1 MAPKPTAPDYN
12 SATNVKELLDMI
24 GQDVYDQVEKKAVDY
39 RNYLQGRLSQATFTT
54 RQGVQTSHVSD
65 ACHLIYEYD
74 TNVTGGFDTNNPC
87 ANRLDVRFSDKYGG
101 QCTNE
106 KIHGNDPT
114 NGGACAPFR
123 RLFLCDHH
131 LSHMKDDKINT
142 KDNLLLEVCLA
153 AKYEGQSL
161 VKKYNE
167 YKERHNVFPSDIC
180 TILARSFAD
189 IGDIIRGKDLFIGY
203 NEKDKEEKKQLQD
216 NLKKIFKEIYD
227 KLVEKKKDAETHYGG
242 DAPDFYQLR
251 EDWWYANR
259 KEVWTAIT
267 CGAGESDK
275 YFRQTAC
282 AGTFSTNTQCR
293 CAANI
298 DPPTYFDYVPQ
309 YLRWFEEWAEDFC
322 RLRKRKL
329 EDAITNCGGKDGSGK
344 ERYCDRNGYDCTRTI
359 RGKKILVSDP
369 ECANC
374 YVGCT
379 DFVPWIKNQKQEF
392 LKQKKKYTQEIN
404 KTHDTTM
411 KIGATTIN
419 NLYVDDFYKKLQKH
433 CPTAESFLKKLN
445 DEKICKD
452 ELTVVNETA
461 SRVDFTK
468 DDGEIFSHT
477 EYCETCPWCA
487 TKKKENGK
495 WENKD
500 HGNCTYNGSTHFD
513 NSNTTNIKILSTNI
527 AEHNILEKYKNFC
540 DNTQNDN
547 EIKKWQCHYESTG
560 NDNCIEGEWNNFTK
574 DQTIKPYDIFFSHW
588 IKRMLE
594 DSIKWREQFNNCINN
609 ENATKCI
616 KWCKTPCKCYK
627 KWVERM
633 KEEWGDIKQH
643 FHKEKDLVEDH
654 HFTIL
659 EMYVEDQFLPSIE
672 DAYGNDE
679 AIENIEE
686 LLEERRT
693 HADSDLKD
701 EEKKNIIDYLLEH
714 EGKDAEKCTSTH
726 TGEVTCTAEVNLH
739 NNPCAKHINKRS
751 VSVKDIAR
759 KMKSNARKLLRNR
772 GGKDELKGNISLA
785 EFKNGVKGSDL
796 NGKICNID
804 NKYSNDIRGTAGGP
818 CKGKDG
824 SNERFKIGTYW
835 KDDQLVSTIH
845 KDVFLPPRREHMCTS
860 NLEHLNTGNKGL
872 SNSSIASNS
881 LLGDVLL
888 AAKEEAEDIKNNYNE
903 GNNGQNKGKTG
914 LNNEKTVCRA
924 VRYSFADLG
933 DIIRGRDMWD
943 KDVGMQK
950 LEPNLKNIFENI
962 KEKNPNIKSKYTDDD
977 NGKYT
982 KLREDW
988 WSANRIKIWSAMKCA
1003 LKSDNIQCRMTP
1015 DDYIPQR
1022 LRWMTEWAEW
1032 YCKAQN
1038 KYYGELLEK
1047 CGSCMGK
1054 GNGQGCTSGDSVKKC
1069 ENCTKACKDYNSKI
1083 EPWRDQWK
1091 KIKDKY
1097 EQLYIKAQNGD
1108 TSTSGTGDPKDEND
1122 VVDFLKQLLPQNS
1135 AAARN
1140 RVKRAADSPTEITAL
1155 TPNTPYS
1162 TAAGYIHQEAPI
1174 VCDTQREFCE
1184 YKNGDNSNSGKTNEK
1199 YAFRSKPYDH
1209 DEACKCENNTRP
1221 PAPEPKKQKDACKI
1235 VGELLKGNNGT
1246 TKVGECNVKTE
1257 GEYPEW
1263 ECEKKIQNI
1272 HKGACMPPRRQ
1283 KLCIHDLKALKS
1295 DASEEEL
1302 REAFINCAAIETHFS
1317 WHYYKSK
1324 KRGADTQKQL
1334 KEEKIPDEFKKI
1346 MYYTFAD
1353 YKDICL
1359 GTDIS
1364 SDTDIKGI
1372 SEKVIKILEKQNVSQ
1387 RKDEEQHIK
1396 KKNPGDW
1403 WKEHAPDIWKGILCG
1418 LVHDYD
1424 EEFKTTIRDNT
1435 KYKYEKLMPSLE
1447 EFAQTPQ
1454 FLRWF
1459 IEWGDEFCRERDTL
1473 EKNVE
1478 ESCKDAQCNID
1489 GTRTNKTEC
1498 ENACKNYTTYI
1509 KDKKSEYNE
1518 QKSKFDAEKIKGNG
1532 LYVNYKDKEAYDYLK
1547 EKCIDNGCN
1556 CLSDRFS
1563 DEEIWE
1569 KPVDTLPEN
1578 ITEKCNCPKPSEP
1591 MSCVEMSAKE
1601 IRKAAQKNI
1610 ERKLKGKGN
1619 MYNGKCKNLD
1629 KKEYMTE
1636 NGGKCKFNE
1645 GMRSTY
1651 KSIIQ
1656 ECDTSEKKRFDI
1668 KEYWDC
1674 SAKTSGN
1681 KNTLCIP
1688 PRRKY
1693 MCLKKLENI
1702 KAHDIKSSDE
1712 LLKEIQEVAKSEGDD
1727 IIEKLLPYNACN
1739 ENVICSAMKYSFA
1752 DLGDILR
1759 GRNVLIGYKGHNE
1772 IERKLNIIFT
1782 NIKSQMENKYE
1793 PIKNNYPHLKS
1804 FRSAWWDANRTKVWN
1819 AMTCNA
1825 PTDAA
1830 LVKKETT
1837 NTTDSLIKKYEVSK
1851 KCNYNSDPPDDDY
1864 IPQPFRWLQEWSE
1877 HFCRVQKDKL
1887 DKLKTACG
1895 ECDQNKTD
1903 LACMINSNSNDNKC
1917 IKCKNACNDYRN
1929 MIDGWNRQWKKQ
1941 QETYKELYTFKN
1953 GVDIHKIN
1961 VKEFLDK
1968 MIEKCDTNMENSND
1982 FLSRASHCTNLTFD
1996 KTKNKN
2002 NIPYAFQHPPDKY
2015 NVLCGTMYRKSCQKL
2030 KRLESNNVCEKK
2042 YNLIRESSTWQKL
2055 PNEFIY
2061 VPPRTQQLCLEPLQ
2075 ALISSTKKTTKVT
2088 EYDFSKTLQI
2098 CAYNEAKFLHNYY
2111 SKDGKDL
2118 VFSGDASEAT
2128 EDEIKKHILEC
2139 MKRSFADYGDLIK
2152 GTTKYDYNGTKL
2164 NILDLIKKVGY
2175 NDKSPETLEY
2185 VWNIHKS
2192 DLWHAMICGYNACN
2206 PNKLLHEEEVMCKL
2220 PDNDSQDEFLRWFT
2234 EWTEDFCMYKKTK
2247 MKYFK
2252 NNCTFNSCDL
2262 ANSKEI
2268 HKCLETCQKYKN
2280 WIEEKKIEYTNQ
2292 KKKYNKKYKKSIED
2306 KNDANEFLKNT
2317 CEGKCKCITEKANSN
2332 NMDNV
2337 FEEYPEGFKTK
2348 CECYPEQCRGLSVTD
2363 SYIPDGSP
2371 FGGGQS
2377 LNECRLLQGTHN
2389 KCPTEEICNIYK
2401 EKTKR
2406 CHVKTYDDYFSNWDS
2421 RGMLNTS
2428 SENEGVLVPPRRRH
2442 ICLRISTEHFRQ
2454 LKKKPEVFERL
2465 IYSSAT
2471 NEAQG
2476 LIKKYGNDNNKLLQA
2491 IKYSFADIGN
2501 VVKGDDMMQSPTSE
2515 YIGKVLGDEKGSND
2529 RRIRWWNTHKKNVWD
2544 AMLCTYKKYNKQF
2557 DNNYCQLPKED
2568 ETPQFLRW
2576 FQEWTEHFCSRRNKL
2591 YSTLE
2596 DKCKSVNCNT
2606 KNGKIDSYE
2615 CKRACQAYENYVFS
2629 KKLEYHIQNKQ
2640 YETNFKQS
2648 QDNKD
2653 ITVYFKD
2660 KSNGKCNCLSE
2671 YFSDSKNWE
2680 NPYESI
2686 TNPKLKQKCDC
2697 KKVQPPPPKPS
2708 SPEVLPS
2715 TPSDEPFDSTI
2726 LQTTIPFGIA
2736 FALGSIA
2743 FLFLKKKTKSSVGN
2757 LFQILQIPKSDYD
2770 IPTKLSPNRYI
2781 PYTSGKYRGKRYIY
2795 LEGDSGTDSGYT
2807 DHYSDITS
2815 SSESEY
2821 EELDINDIYVPG
2833 SPKYKTLIEVVL
2845 EPSGK
2850 LSGNTI
2856 PASGKNT
2863 PSDTQNDI
2871 QNDGIPS
2878 SKITDNEWNTLKHD
2892 FISNMLQSEQNKE
2905 PNMLGYNVDN
2915 NTNPKTLHVSMDEKP
2930 FIMSIHDRDLYT
2942 GEEYNYNVNMVNSMD
2957 DPKYVSNNVY
2967 SGIDLINDSLSGD
2980 YDIYNEMLKR
2990 KENELFGTEHHPKR
3004 TTTNHFA
3011 TPTRDDPLHNQLE
3024 LFHKWLDRHRDM
3036 CEKWNNKEELLDKL
3050 KEEWEN
3056 ETHSGN
3062 THPSDSNK
3070 TLNTDVSIQIHMDNP
3085 KPINQFTNMDT
3096 ILENLD
3102 KYNEP
3107 YYDVQDDIY
3116 YDVNDETPSVEDIPM
3131 DHNKVDVPSKVQI
3144 EMDVNTKLVKE
3155 KYPIADVWDI

>member
-1 MAPKPTAPDYN
+1 MGSSASKFSKTVVGNETHKSARNVLENLAKDIKRKASNNAKRHENVLKANLRQAKFHHEFFKINNYIPK
-12 SATNVKELLDMI
+12 
-24 GQDVYDQVEKKAVDY
+24 
-39 RNYLQGRLSQATFTT
+39 
-54 RQGVQTSHVSD
+54 
-65 ACHLIYEYD
+65 
-74 TNVTGGFDTNNPC
+74 NPC
-87 ANRLDVRFSDKYGG
+87 NLDFAFHSNTPGG
-101 QCTNE
+101 EKQYRHPCARSMNKNLFNLEGAVCTNSKIKGNEE
-106 KIHGNDPT
+106 KI
-114 NGGACAPFR
+114 NGAGACAPYR
-123 RLFLCDHH
+123 RRHICNYNLEY
-131 LSHMKDDKINT
+131 INENNT
-142 KDNLLLEVCLA
+142 KTTHDLLGNVLVT
-153 AKYEGQSL
+153 AKYEGASI
-161 VKKYNE
+161 VEKHPNRGSSE
-167 YKERHNVFPSDIC
+167 VC
-180 TILARSFAD
+180 TALARSFAD
-189 IGDIIRGKDLFIGY
+189 IGDIVRGTDLFLGGPSQ
-203 NEKDKEEKKQLQD
+203 EKKKLEE
-216 NLKKIFKEIYD
+216 NLKKIFENIKNKNT
-227 KLVEKKKDAETHYGG
+227 KLSTLTLEKVREYWWALNRNDVWKALTCS
-242 DAPDFYQLR
+242 APYEAQYFI
-251 EDWWYANR
+251 
-259 KEVWTAIT
+259 KS
-267 CGAGESDK
+267 SDK
-275 YFRQTAC
+275 EHS
-282 AGTFSTNTQCR
+282 FSSEYCGHYKNGDPLTNL
-293 CAANI
+293 
-298 DPPTYFDYVPQ
+298 DYVPQ
-309 YLRWFEEWAEDFC
+309 FLRWFEEWAEEFC
-322 RLRKRKL
+322 RIKKIKLENVEKACRDEPNEKYCSGDGHDCTKTDLSRNSIFVDLNCPDCEKACENYTKWIEIQRKQFDKQKRKYMNEIDMNTYTSNNENDKEFYENLDKKGYSTINTFL
-329 EDAITNCGGKDGSGK
+329 ELLNNVKQCKGNNNIKNEMNFKNPNKAFGPS
-344 ERYCDRNGYDCTRTI
+344 EYCDPCPIYGVNCTK
-359 RGKKILVSDP
+359 GKCIPVKEEEWV
-369 ECANC
+369 
-374 YVGCT
+374 
-379 DFVPWIKNQKQEF
+379 IKNGLPKDTSTKNMSPTQIDVLVNHGIGNSIDNELEKNCTKYGI
-392 LKQKKKYTQEIN
+392 LKGIKKQKWQCQYLNNIDQCKIN
-404 KTHDTTM
+404 NVVNSPYFDN
-411 KIGATTIN
+411 KIGFN
-419 NLYVDDFYKKLQKH
+419 VLFQRWLRYFVKDYNKMR
-433 CPTAESFLKKLN
+433 EKLN
-445 DEKICKD
+445 PCI
-452 ELTVVNETA
+452 
-461 SRVDFTK
+461 
-468 DDGEIFSHT
+468 
-477 EYCETCPWCA
+477 
-487 TKKKENGK
+487 KKENGK
-495 WENKD
+495 ENICIK
-500 HGNCTYNGSTHFD
+500 GCKANCECVG
-513 NSNTTNIKILSTNI
+513 KW
-527 AEHNILEKYKNFC
+527 LEKKYEEWEKIKEHYNKNKSHYGNAIPYWITGFYEKVTFPSDFFKALEGVDTINGLEKLKKC
-540 DNTQNDN
+540 QDNTCKIKEISTIDVDFINKLISWLQNKIEVCKSHHDEDN
-547 EIKKWQCHYESTG
+547 HERCCDKLPKIA
-560 NDNCIEGEWNNFTK
+560 DGE
-574 DQTIKPYDIFFSHW
+574 D
-588 IKRMLE
+588 E
-594 DSIKWREQFNNCINN
+594 D
-609 ENATKCI
+609 
-616 KWCKTPCKCYK
+616 
-627 KWVERM
+627 
-633 KEEWGDIKQH
+633 D
-643 FHKEKDLVEDH
+643 ED
-654 HFTIL
+654 
-659 EMYVEDQFLPSIE
+659 D
-672 DAYGNDE
+672 
-679 AIENIEE
+679 
-686 LLEERRT
+686 
-693 HADSDLKD
+693 D
-701 EEKKNIIDYLLEH
+701 EED
-714 EGKDAEKCTSTH
+714 
-726 TGEVTCTAEVNLH
+726 
-739 NNPCAKHINKRS
+739 
-751 VSVKDIAR
+751 VSVTSGEKQNVKQDCAG
-759 KMKSNARKLLRNR
+759 KKS
-772 GGKDELKGNISLA
+772 DEVC
-785 EFKNGVKGSDL
+785 EMVKAL
-796 NGKICNID
+796 I
-804 NKYSNDIRGTAGGP
+804 
-818 CKGKDG
+818 G
-824 SNERFKIGTYW
+824 SNNGINGGIDSCNPKTGTYPSW
-835 KDDQLVSTIH
+835 K
-845 KDVFLPPRREHMCTS
+845 C
-860 NLEHLNTGNKGL
+860 
-872 SNSSIASNS
+872 
-881 LLGDVLL
+881 
-888 AAKEEAEDIKNNYNE
+888 
-903 GNNGQNKGKTG
+903 
-914 LNNEKTVCRA
+914 
-924 VRYSFADLG
+924 
-933 DIIRGRDMWD
+933 D
-943 KDVGMQK
+943 K
-950 LEPNLKNIFENI
+950 
-962 KEKNPNIKSKYTDDD
+962 
-977 NGKYT
+977 
-982 KLREDW
+982 
-988 WSANRIKIWSAMKCA
+988 
-1003 LKSDNIQCRMTP
+1003 
-1015 DDYIPQR
+1015 
-1022 LRWMTEWAEW
+1022 
-1032 YCKAQN
+1032 
-1038 KYYGELLEK
+1038 
-1047 CGSCMGK
+1047 
-1054 GNGQGCTSGDSVKKC
+1054 
-1069 ENCTKACKDYNSKI
+1069 
-1083 EPWRDQWK
+1083 
-1091 KIKDKY
+1091 
-1097 EQLYIKAQNGD
+1097 
-1108 TSTSGTGDPKDEND
+1108 
-1122 VVDFLKQLLPQNS
+1122 
-1135 AAARN
+1135 
-1140 RVKRAADSPTEITAL
+1140 
-1155 TPNTPYS
+1155 
-1162 TAAGYIHQEAPI
+1162 
-1174 VCDTQREFCE
+1174 
-1184 YKNGDNSNSGKTNEK
+1184 NSGLV
-1199 YAFRSKPYDH
+1199 
-1209 DEACKCENNTRP
+1209 DE
-1221 PAPEPKKQKDACKI
+1221 DG
-1235 VGELLKGNNGT
+1235 V
-1246 TKVGECNVKTE
+1246 
-1257 GEYPEW
+1257 
-1263 ECEKKIQNI
+1263 
-1272 HKGACMPPRRQ
+1272 CMPPRRQ
-1283 KLCIHDLKALKS
+1283 KLCVSALTQQGSLTKIE
-1295 DASEEEL
+1295 DI
-1302 REAFINCAAIETHFS
+1302 RTHFINCASIETHFA
-1317 WHYYKSK
+1317 WHRYKK
-1324 KRGADTQKQL
+1324 DNGNAENEL
-1334 KEEKIPDEFKKI
+1334 KAGNIPEGFKKQ
-1346 MYYTFAD
+1346 MFYTFGD
-1353 YKDICL
+1353 YRSIFF

-1364 SDTDIKGI
+1364 SCPNIKKA
-1372 SEKVIKILEKQNVSQ
+1372 SENIKRILKKEADEEKNEKQML
-1387 RKDEEQHIK
+1387 DEWTNSYGPEIWEGMLCALTHEIGDE
-1396 KKNPGDW
+1396 KKNLI
-1403 WKEHAPDIWKGILCG
+1403 KTAYS
-1418 LVHDYD
+1418 YD
-1424 EEFKTTIRDNT
+1424 QLKKTTNDT
-1435 KYKYEKLMPSLE
+1435 PSLD
-1447 EFAQTPQ
+1447 EFSSRPQ

-1459 IEWGDEFCRERDTL
+1459 IEWGEEFCRERDTL

-1532 LYVNYKDKEAYDYLK
+1532 LY
-1547 EKCIDNGCN
+1547 ID
-1556 CLSDRFS
+1556 LVMKKSSHISSHVSDDVS
-1563 DEEIWE
+1563 NDVSS
-1569 KPVDTLPEN
+1569 KLA
-1578 ITEKCNCPKPSEP
+1578 SEP

-1752 DLGDILR
+1752 DLGDVIR
-1759 GRNVLIGYKGHNE
+1759 GRDLWIRGRSHNRIESKLKLIFDNIFNNMEPQEKYKYKDRVNY
-1772 IERKLNIIFT
+1772 
-1782 NIKSQMENKYE
+1782 YE
-1793 PIKNNYPHLKS
+1793 L
-1804 FRSAWWDANRTKVWN
+1804 RSAWWDANRTKVWN

-2118 VFSGDASEAT
+2118 VFSGDVSEAT

-2389 KCPTEEICNIYK
+2389 KCPTEEICNIYNK
-2401 EKTKR
+2401 KTKR

-2501 VVKGDDMMQSPTSE
+2501 VVKGDDMMESPTSE
-2515 YIGKVLGDEKGSND
+2515 YIGKVLGDENGSND
-2529 RRIRWWNTHKKNVWD
+2529 KRIRWWNIHKKNVWD
-2544 AMLCTYKKYNKQF
+2544 AMLCAYKKATSNEISDPQW
-2557 DNNYCQLPKED
+2557 CSLPKED

-2576 FQEWTEHFCSRRNKL
+2576 FQEWTENFCSRRNKL

-2606 KNGKIDSYE
+2606 KNGKIESYE
-2615 CKRACQAYENYVFS
+2615 CKRACQAYENYIFS
-2629 KKLEYHIQNKQ
+2629 KQLEYHIQNKQ
-2640 YETNFKQS
+2640 YKTNFKES

-2653 ITVYFKD
+2653 ITEYFKD
-2660 KSNGKCNCLSE
+2660 ASNGKCNCLSDNFNE
-2671 YFSDSKNWE
+2671 EVKWE
-2680 NPYESI
+2680 KPYE
-2686 TNPKLKQKCDC
+2686 TLDGTLKDICDC
-2697 KKVQPPPPKPS
+2697 KYI
-2708 SPEVLPS
+2708 PS
-2715 TPSDEPFDSTI
+2715 TPVEPGNAEVPVTPSQNDQSDLLNSTI
-2726 LQTTIPFGIA
+2726 PLGIG

-2743 FLFLKKKTKSSVGN
+2743 LLFYMKKKPKSPVD
-2757 LFQILQIPKSDYD
+2757 LLRVIDIPKSDYD

-2845 EPSGK
+2845 EPSK
-2850 LSGNTI
+2850 KDI
-2856 PASGKNT
+2856 
-2863 PSDTQNDI
+2863 PSDDI
-2871 QNDGIPS
+2871 PHSN
-2878 SKITDNEWNTLKHD
+2878 KFTDEEWNQLKHD
-2892 FISNMLQSEQNKE
+2892 FISQYLQSEQ
-2905 PNMLGYNVDN
+2905 PNDVPNDYTSGNSST
-2915 NTNPKTLHVSMDEKP
+2915 NTNITTPSRDNMEEKP
-2930 FIMSIHDRDLYT
+2930 FITSIHDRNLYT
-2942 GEEYNYNVNMVNSMD
+2942 GEEISYNVNMSTNSMD
-2957 DPKYVSNNVY
+2957 DIPINRDNNVY
-2967 SGIDLINDSLSGD
+2967 SGIDLINDTLSGD
-2980 YDIYNEMLKR
+2980 YDIYDEVLKR
-2990 KENELFGTEHHPKR
+2990 KENELFGTNHVKQTSIHSVAKL
-3004 TTTNHFA
+3004 TNS
-3011 TPTRDDPLHNQLE
+3011 DPIHNQLN

-3036 CEKWNNKEELLDKL
+3036 CEKLKNHHERLAKL
-3050 KEEWEN
+3050 KEKWEN

-3085 KPINQFTNMDT
+3085 KTTNEFTYVDSNPNQVDDTYVDSNPDNSSMDT
-3096 ILENLD
+3096 ILEDLD

-3116 YDVNDETPSVEDIPM
+3116 YDVNDHDTSTVDTNAM
-3131 DHNKVDVPSKVQI
+3131 DVPSKVQI